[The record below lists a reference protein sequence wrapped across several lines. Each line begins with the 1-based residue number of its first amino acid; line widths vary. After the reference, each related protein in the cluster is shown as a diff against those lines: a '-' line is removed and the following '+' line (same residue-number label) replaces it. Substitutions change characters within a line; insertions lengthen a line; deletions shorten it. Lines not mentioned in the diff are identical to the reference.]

1 MEFTDKELEELLT
14 INEQAKVLIPKLTY
28 NEKLAKEIIDS
39 MKNKKELNKESIK
52 NAYNNYLALAF
63 LELNYSNTEIFRKI
77 ETYLD

>member
-39 MKNKKELNKESIK
+39 MKKKKRVKQRKYKERI
-52 NAYNNYLALAF
+52 
-63 LELNYSNTEIFRKI
+63 
-77 ETYLD
+77 